1 MSKSLNIVLLSNNQ
15 IDKNRWDQTMEVS
28 PNGMVYGYSWYLDAV
43 FPTWSALVSDDYSYL
58 FPITSKRKF
67 GLSYWYSPIYT
78 MQLGVFSSKE
88 LPDEVLKLF
97 YALLPNSIISYDFS
111 VNAKIQQIP
120 DGFTS
125 TIKTCQYIDLAS
137 SYAELKKDYST
148 NLIRNLKKANKAN
161 LRIQESNDIASVV
174 SMFRVYRGNSLE
186 NVKEN
191 DYKILDTLI
200 QQALALKKG
209 KIFQVYLEE
218 ELLASCF
225 FSYANNRIIYH
236 KGGVNLKGK
245 KLGAMHFLIDY
256 LVRKNEQT
264 NCILDFGGSSI
275 PAVKQFN
282 TNFSKSEYTYLQLKK
297 GNRWI
302 AFARKVKN
310 KLF

>member
-15 IDKNRWDQTMEVS
+15 IDKNRWDKTMKAS

-43 FPTWSALVSDDYSYL
+43 FPTWSALVSEDYSYI
-58 FPITSKRKF
+58 FPITSKRKI

-88 LPDEVLKLF
+88 LSDEVLKLF

-125 TIKTCQYIDLAS
+125 TIKTCQYIDLTS
-137 SYAELKKDYST
+137 SYTEIIKAYST
-148 NLIRNLKKANKAN
+148 NLKRNLKKANKTC
-161 LRIQESNDIASVV
+161 LRIEESQDSASVV
-174 SMFRVYRGNSLE
+174 AMFRVYRGESIE
-186 NVKEN
+186 NVRAN

-200 QQALALKKG
+200 QQALVLKKG

-225 FSYANNRIIYH
+225 FSYTNNRIIYH
-236 KGGVNLKGK
+236 KGGVNSKGK

-264 NCILDFGGSSI
+264 NCIFDFGGSSI

-297 GNRWI
+297 ENRWI

>member
-15 IDKNRWDQTMEVS
+15 IDKNRWDQTMETYQ
-28 PNGMVYGYSWYLDAV
+28 NGIVYGYSWYLDAV

-78 MQLGVFSSKE
+78 MQLGVFSSNE
-88 LPDEVLKLF
+88 LTEEVMNLF
-97 YALLPNSIISYDFS
+97 YTLLPNSISSFDFS
-111 VNAKIQQIP
+111 VNAKILQIP
-120 DGFTS
+120 KGFS
-125 TIKTCQYIDLAS
+125 SSLKTCQYVDLTS
-137 SYAELKKDYST
+137 SYTELIKAYST
-148 NLIRNLKKANKAN
+148 NLKRSLKKADKAS
-161 LRIQESNDIASVV
+161 LRIKESQDVASVV
-174 SMFRVYRGNSLE
+174 AMFRVYRGESLE
-186 NVKEN
+186 SITEK
-191 DYKILDTLI
+191 DYEILYNLI
-200 QQALALKKG
+200 QHALSVKKG

-225 FSYANNRIIYH
+225 FSYSNNRIIYH

-264 NCILDFGGSSI
+264 NCVFDFGGSSI

-282 TNFSKSEYTYLQLKK
+282 SNFGKSEYTYLQLKK